1 MHDVVKWFTRINH
14 LSAIKI
20 NSSKE
25 HNPNRCQTDPTEH
38 VQPLPIIVNG
48 KHIPK
53 GLEVDIELLLNASLN
68 LVVEV
73 LDVTGKLV
81 TGSYYCPS
89 EVTELTCTQVDV
101 GLQVV
106 VTGVSNLLSGLLGT
120 VVGLLDQVLGLVLG
134 TLACTL
140 T

>member
-1 MHDVVKWFTRINH
+1 M
-14 LSAIKI
+14 
-20 NSSKE
+20 
-25 HNPNRCQTDPTEH
+25 C
-38 VQPLPIIVNG
+38 
-48 KHIPK
+48 
-53 GLEVDIELLLNASLN
+53 LEVDIELLLDVSLN

-81 TGSYYCPS
+81 IDSYCCPS
-89 EVTELTCTQVDV
+89 EVTKLTCTQVDV
-101 GLQVV
+101 GLQIVV
-106 VTGVSNLLSGLLGT
+106 IGVNNLLSGLLGT